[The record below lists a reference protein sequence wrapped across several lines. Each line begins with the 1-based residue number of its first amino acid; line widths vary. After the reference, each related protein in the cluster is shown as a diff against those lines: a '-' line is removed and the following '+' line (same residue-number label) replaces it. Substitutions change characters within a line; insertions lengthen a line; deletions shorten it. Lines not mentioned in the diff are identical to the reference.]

1 MRISVWGNLEDSYL
15 KAVTQLGADCLDFGS
30 GNSFP
35 GVVEQGYPD
44 LDELL
49 KIKNKIHSY
58 GLEINRVTL
67 PDITEAFMNGTDEG
81 EIELENTCNALKVF
95 AEAGAPIARQRF
107 AGDTFNDQLLHFRAP
122 HRGGYLSRADSLG
135 LQRHKPELPTA
146 EDLDEWWKR
155 FCRIYE
161 GLVPIADE
169 CGINLAMHPSDS
181 PLPDTPLGGLGFHRV
196 IDAFPSRRVGYL
208 YCCGTRGEA
217 GGLPLVL
224 DEIHNYARK
233 GRIFMIHLRNVR
245 GSFSTAGGFEEVLLD
260 DGDMN
265 MFKILQELDKQGFDG
280 CVNPDHIP
288 GIEGDGPKVSQGMGY
303 SIGYIKA
310 LFAALAVVRG

>member
-107 AGDTFNDQLLHFRAP
+107 AGDTFNDHTPPFSGTPPRPLPVAGRQPWTAAP
-122 HRGGYLSRADSLG
+122 QARVADSGGSGRVVEAL
-135 LQRHKPELPTA
+135 LP
-146 EDLDEWWKR
+146 
-155 FCRIYE
+155 
-161 GLVPIADE
+161 
-169 CGINLAMHPSDS
+169 
-181 PLPDTPLGGLGFHRV
+181 
-196 IDAFPSRRVGYL
+196 
-208 YCCGTRGEA
+208 
-217 GGLPLVL
+217 
-224 DEIHNYARK
+224 
-233 GRIFMIHLRNVR
+233 HLR
-245 GSFSTAGGFEEVLLD
+245 
-260 DGDMN
+260 
-265 MFKILQELDKQGFDG
+265 
-280 CVNPDHIP
+280 
-288 GIEGDGPKVSQGMGY
+288 GPRSH
-303 SIGYIKA
+303 
-310 LFAALAVVRG
+310 RR